1 MISIPIN
8 KSFSQISVVSSKLAL
23 RKKGK
28 KQWWKKLERVF
39 RRLFPAFP
47 EKNRFFWNRDK
58 DDLKGRIPANSD
70 KLISQERNDER
81 SVRDQLPFDLP
92 LR

>member
-8 KSFSQISVVSSKLAL
+8 KSFSQISVVSSKLAP

-39 RRLFPAFP
+39 RRPFPAQ
-47 EKNRFFWNRDK
+47 EESLFWNRDK

-81 SVRDQLPFDLP
+81 SVRDQLPFNLP
-92 LR
+92 LC